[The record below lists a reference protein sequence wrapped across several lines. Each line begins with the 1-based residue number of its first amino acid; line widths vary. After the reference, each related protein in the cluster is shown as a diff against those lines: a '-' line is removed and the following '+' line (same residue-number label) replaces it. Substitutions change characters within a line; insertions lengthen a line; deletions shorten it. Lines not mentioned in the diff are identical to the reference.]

1 MKNFLINALNNLF
14 GYANIDLYII
24 SSRPEKEALYS
35 KKQINKKKKEN
46 YNIYDMRNVLILAAN
61 KNRNKLDEKNYDT
74 IFNSGILCNEYIN
87 LEENKVILYISKIDT
102 SGWENLKRQP
112 LSLIRAIILG
122 YLSYYQNLYKD
133 TGVSVTLHLYTRAKP
148 NYLFPTS
155 DDANNTD
162 KHVLTDSELIN
173 WWIKTLSHY
182 PKVFIPESGYWYC
195 PTGERIGHL
204 QTVMNE
210 NHNEDIK
217 NALKINTSICP
228 WTWGYPFEKSSY
240 ALETIPQFPDDPKNS
255 LLHSKK
261 RASLIHERTTVREFF
276 EYLAIENLSGTVS
289 ACMILNI
296 LSSSEKKKDFK
307 KNNSQVNIDKVD
319 YDKLIDYVLS
329 LNYALEEDAENS
341 SKALHEYL
349 QQLVKQK
356 KIIHFNYKLNKEF
369 EEEEE
374 EEKEEEKEKGIKF
387 SEAIHV
393 NNLQGSIKRKNVNDI
408 QGLIKKKKITST
420 QESNNNC
427 INNLQGLVKRKKVT
441 TSQDSANNINNIQ
454 GLLKRKNPTV
464 QKSTNNVNDVQGL
477 IKRKQK

>member
-1 MKNFLINALNNLF
+1 
-14 GYANIDLYII
+14 
-24 SSRPEKEALYS
+24 
-35 KKQINKKKKEN
+35 
-46 YNIYDMRNVLILAAN
+46 
-61 KNRNKLDEKNYDT
+61 
-74 IFNSGILCNEYIN
+74 
-87 LEENKVILYISKIDT
+87 
-102 SGWENLKRQP
+102 
-112 LSLIRAIILG
+112 
-122 YLSYYQNLYKD
+122 
-133 TGVSVTLHLYTRAKP
+133 
-148 NYLFPTS
+148 
-155 DDANNTD
+155 
-162 KHVLTDSELIN
+162 
-173 WWIKTLSHY
+173 
-182 PKVFIPESGYWYC
+182 
-195 PTGERIGHL
+195 
-204 QTVMNE
+204 
-210 NHNEDIK
+210 
-217 NALKINTSICP
+217 
-228 WTWGYPFEKSSY
+228 
-240 ALETIPQFPDDPKNS
+240 
-255 LLHSKK
+255 
-261 RASLIHERTTVREFF
+261 
-276 EYLAIENLSGTVS
+276 
-289 ACMILNI
+289 MILNI